1 MDCLRY
7 ICQELPYNY
16 LDVKRMSYNNYL
28 KFFEKQTKKPEKALS
43 FNEML
48 DIISKSNID
57 EKFGNNQQY
66 AGGYSI

>member
-1 MDCLRY
+1 
-7 ICQELPYNY
+7 
-16 LDVKRMSYNNYL
+16 MSYNNYL
-28 KFFEKQTKKPEKALS
+28 KFFEKQTRKPEKALS